1 VRRLWNL
8 QRRYIAEV
16 EKFFS
21 HGNVVD
27 VKRAVLR
34 GVLTLQETA
43 QQTTEAAAVVLVHG
57 CKFNAHSLTRG
68 DAADDTS
75 RAHFNVSGG
84 ENQFNEATF
93 RGRIRGTDKNSPEGD
108 VFGAGDGSLDSYL
121 PTDKAAFRCFDTG
134 VTPRRFG
141 IRHSPSPI
149 DGLTQSA
156 GLARARQS
164 KFKARLKE
172 PVSASIFFCSCRIEY
187 KSASG
192 RGGHPGTYTST
203 GIT

>member
-8 QRRYIAEV
+8 QRRYITEV
-16 EKFFS
+16 ERYVSGAKILYRLS
-21 HGNVVD
+21 G
-27 VKRAVLR
+27 ALR
-34 GVLTLQETA
+34 LGALALQERA
-43 QQTTEAAAVVLVHG
+43 QQTIEAAAVILVHG
-57 CKFNAHSLTRG
+57 CKLNAHSLTRG

-93 RGRIRGTDKNSPEGD
+93 RGRIRGPDKNSPEGD
-108 VFGAGDGSLDSYL
+108 VFGTGDGSLDSYL
-121 PTDKAAFRCFDTG
+121 PTDKAAFGCFDTG
-134 VTPRRFG
+134 VTTRSVCVRRFG
-141 IRHSPSPI
+141 IRHFPSPI
-149 DGLTQSA
+149 DGVTQSA

-192 RGGHPGTYTST
+192 RGGHPGT
-203 GIT
+203 